1 MKTLIKNIFNKF
13 GLVVNLKKNL
23 GYLNSFQILHRLNKN
38 KNPVI
43 FDIGACD
50 GSSIQDFK
58 ASFPGA
64 HIYSFEPFSSSFKD
78 AEKISKNYKNV
89 EVYQLALS
97 NENGQKDFFVN
108 KSKATNS
115 LFKAKITSSFIDDH
129 AVPEECIKVPTVTLD
144 KFVSEHSIE
153 NIDIL
158 KLDVQ
163 GGELMVFEGARE
175 TLTSKKVDIIYTEI
189 WLLEGYEG
197 QPLYHDIAFF
207 LFSYGYHPFG
217 IYNMHYRRSDG
228 HFLWGDAIFYK
239 SNNQ

>member
-1 MKTLIKNIFNKF
+1 MKTLIKKLFEKW
-13 GLVVNLKKNL
+13 GLVINLKKNL
-23 GYLNSFQILHRLNKN
+23 AYLDSFQILGRLNKS
-38 KNPVI
+38 KNPII

-58 ASFPGA
+58 ANFPDA
-64 HIYSFEPFSSSFKD
+64 HIYSFEPFSASFKN
-78 AEKISKNYKNV
+78 AKVISKNYKNV

-115 LFKAKITSSFIDDH
+115 LFKPKITSSFIDDH
-129 AVPEECIKVPTVTLD
+129 AVPEKCIRVPTITLD
-144 KFVSEHSIE
+144 KFVSDHSIE

-163 GGELMVFEGARE
+163 GGELMVFEGSKD
-175 TLTSKKVDIIYTEI
+175 TLKNKKINIIYTEI

-197 QPLYHDIAFF
+197 QPLYHDIAI
-207 LFSYGYHPFG
+207 LLSSYGYKPFG
-217 IYNMHYRRSDG
+217 IYNMHYRKSDG

-239 SNNQ
+239 NGSK

>member
-1 MKTLIKNIFNKF
+1 MKTFVKNLFERF
-13 GLVVNLKKNL
+13 GLVINLKRNL
-23 GYLNSFQILHRLNKN
+23 GYLDSFKILNSLNKN

-58 ASFPGA
+58 LSFPNS
-64 HIYSFEPFSSSFKD
+64 HIYSFEPFSASFKN
-78 AEKISKNYKNV
+78 AENIASCYSNV
-89 EVYQLALS
+89 NVYQLALS
-97 NENGQKDFFVN
+97 NTNGQKDFFVN

-115 LFKAKITSSFIDDH
+115 LFKPKITSSFIDDH
-129 AVPEECIKVPTVTLD
+129 AVLEECIEVPTITLD
-144 KFVSEHSIE
+144 SFVKEHSIE

-163 GGELMVFEGARE
+163 GGELMVFEGAKE
-175 TLTSKKVDIIYTEI
+175 TLQNKKINIVYTEV

-197 QPLYHDIAFF
+197 QPLYHDIAA
-207 LFSYGYHPFG
+207 LLSTYGYHSFG
-217 IYNMHYRRSDG
+217 IYNMHYRKNDG

-239 SNNQ
+239 MDDK